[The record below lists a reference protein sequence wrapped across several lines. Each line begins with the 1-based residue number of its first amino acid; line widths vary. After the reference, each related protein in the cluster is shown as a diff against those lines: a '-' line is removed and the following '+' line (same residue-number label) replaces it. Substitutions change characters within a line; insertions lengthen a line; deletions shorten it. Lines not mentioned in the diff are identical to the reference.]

1 MLILT
6 RKPGEAVVISDNIEV
21 VVVAI
26 EGGQIRLGINAPS
39 SVRIH
44 RKELYERIQN
54 ANREAATQKQSIPS
68 IKLPEKKAGT

>member
-6 RKPGEAVVISDNIEV
+6 RKPGEAVVINDNIEV
-21 VVVAI
+21 VVVSI

-44 RKELYERIQN
+44 RKELYEKIQN
-54 ANREAATQKQSIPS
+54 ANREAATQKQSIPQLS
-68 IKLPEKKAGT
+68 LPKEKPKT